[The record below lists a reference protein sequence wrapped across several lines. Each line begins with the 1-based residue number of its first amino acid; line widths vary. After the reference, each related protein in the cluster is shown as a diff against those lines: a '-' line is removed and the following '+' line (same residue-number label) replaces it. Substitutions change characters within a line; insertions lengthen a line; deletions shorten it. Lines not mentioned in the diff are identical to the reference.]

1 MCSGGLQ
8 PPLRAYACAARL
20 CARAACS
27 RPCAHTPRLFW
38 GRRYVLGRLAATL
51 ARIRLRRAAMCSGG
65 LQPPL
70 RAYTAP
76 FWGRRYVLGRL
87 AATLARIHRAF
98 LGRKHSP
105 MANTSLPYSTKSRTT
120 FGFKKTEKSR
130 TACGFD
136 KQARVPCAN
145 LLKKPHSVRHRKKP
159 HNVRLLINHL
169 RFALVP
175 SAFPR

>member
-1 MCSGGLQ
+1 
-8 PPLRAYACAARL
+8 
-20 CARAACS
+20 
-27 RPCAHTPRLFW
+27 
-38 GRRYVLGRLAATL
+38 
-51 ARIRLRRAAMCSGG
+51 MCSGG

-76 FWGRRYVLGRL
+76 FLGRRYVLGRL
-87 AATLARIHRAF
+87 AAALARIHRAFFRAPLCARAACSHPCAHTLAPRGYVLGRLAAALARIHRAF

-120 FGFKKTEKSR
+120 CGFKKTEKSR

-136 KQARVPCAN
+136 KQTRVPCAN

-169 RFALVP
+169 RFARVP

>member
-1 MCSGGLQ
+1 M
-8 PPLRAYACAARL
+8 
-20 CARAACS
+20 
-27 RPCAHTPRLFW
+27 
-38 GRRYVLGRLAATL
+38 LGRLAATL

-76 FWGRRYVLGRL
+76 FLGAPLCARAACSHPCAHTLAPRGYVLGRL
-87 AATLARIHRAF
+87 AAALARIHRAF

-169 RFALVP
+169 RFARVP